1 MPTNHRWDNDLQWGE
16 PQRVMRAIQFSTY
29 LNPGNDEHIN
39 SVLESFFKAKGV
51 IYKDGVI
58 YPQ

>member
-1 MPTNHRWDNDLQWGE
+1 MQEKTLE
-16 PQRVMRAIQFSTY
+16 PQRVMRAVQFSTY